1 MITINTIYCS
11 ECGKKLMAYDSTSFR
26 RYKSPVKK
34 CKKCGNP
41 YIDPRCH
48 ELAVEGTPPDLF
60 SVKSYVVMI
69 IFGILLLWR
78 GLYLFQQI
86 QLGVPR
92 ETQWL
97 IPVVIISGG
106 AVCVIGGI
114 IEIISIRTGLKEK
127 KYIRLYMESAER
139 LKDADYV
146 NTLRNL
152 GLNIPE
158 NKENR

>member
-1 MITINTIYCS
+1 MNILYCS
-11 ECGKKLMAYDSTSFR
+11 ECEKKLMTYDSTSFK

-34 CKKCGNP
+34 CKKCGKL

-48 ELAVEGTPPDLF
+48 ELAIEGIPSDVF
-60 SVKSYVVMI
+60 SVKSYIILI

-78 GLYLFQQI
+78 GIYLLSQI

-97 IPVVIISGG
+97 MPAVIIIFG
-106 AVCVIGGI
+106 AVCIIGGI
-114 IEIISIRTGLKEK
+114 AEIISIKTGLKEK
-127 KYIRLYMESAER
+127 RYNRLCMESAER
-139 LKDADYV
+139 LKNADYV

-152 GLNIPE
+152 GVDIPE
-158 NKENR
+158 N

>member
-1 MITINTIYCS
+1 MNILYCAKC
-11 ECGKKLMAYDSTSFR
+11 EKKLLTYDNTSFR

-34 CKKCGNP
+34 CKKCDNL

-48 ELAVEGTPPDLF
+48 ELAIEGIPSDVF
-60 SVKSYVVMI
+60 SVKLYIILI

-78 GLYLFQQI
+78 GIYLLSQV

-97 IPVVIISGG
+97 MPTVIIIFG
-106 AVCVIGGI
+106 ASSVIGGI
-114 IEIISIRTGLKEK
+114 AEIISIKTGLKEK
-127 KYIRLYMESAER
+127 KYNRLYMASVER
-139 LKDADYV
+139 LKNVDYM

-152 GLNIPE
+152 GVDIPE
-158 NKENR
+158 N